1 MLLSS
6 LALAAANAAAD
17 APGTRDRGAP
27 LLPLLPLPLPLL
39 LLPPDSG
46 GMDPAAPL
54 GGAADEA
61 MAGAS
66 LCSCV
71 VKGRVA
77 RVVRRRV

>member
-27 LLPLLPLPLPLL
+27 LLPLPLL

-46 GMDPAAPL
+46 GMEPAPTVPL
-54 GGAADEA
+54 GGAPEEA
-61 MAGAS
+61 MTAAAI
-66 LCSCV
+66 CSGV
-71 VKGRVA
+71 AEGGR
-77 RVVRRRV
+77 R